1 MNLPVRSIAVV
12 ALTLA
17 LGVSTV
23 LTRAQQAAPQP
34 KKDLTNPAAFNEKA
48 PDVYMS
54 QFDTSVGTF
63 IIRVTRSWAPNA
75 ADRFYNLVKNGFYDN
90 CRFFRVIPNSLVQFG
105 IHGDPA
111 VAQAWLK
118 AYIKPDRARMSNTR
132 GRISFA
138 AAFAAAADQ
147 STRSTQVFINYADN
161 SKMDQEGFG
170 AFGEVATSMVMVER
184 IFDKYGDGP
193 DPVQLIMQ
201 GNAWLT
207 QTMPQL
213 DYIKTATIVPNA
225 K

>member
-1 MNLPVRSIAVV
+1 MKLRVRTTAIVI
-12 ALTLA
+12 LTLA

-48 PDVYMS
+48 PDVYMA

-63 IIRVTRSWAPNA
+63 IIRATRSWGPNA

-90 CRFFRVIPNSLVQFG
+90 CRFFRVVPKSLVQFG
-105 IHGDPA
+105 LHGDPA
-111 VAQAWLK
+111 VSQAWLK

-132 GRISFA
+132 GRVSFA
-138 AAFAAAADQ
+138 AVSVAATDQ
-147 STRSTQVFINYADN
+147 STRSTQVFINYSDN

-170 AFGEVATSMVMVER
+170 AFGEVITSMVMVER
-184 IFDKYGDGP
+184 IFDKYGEGP
-193 DPVQLIMQ
+193 DVVQLLMQ

-213 DYIKTATIVPNA
+213 DYIKTATIVE